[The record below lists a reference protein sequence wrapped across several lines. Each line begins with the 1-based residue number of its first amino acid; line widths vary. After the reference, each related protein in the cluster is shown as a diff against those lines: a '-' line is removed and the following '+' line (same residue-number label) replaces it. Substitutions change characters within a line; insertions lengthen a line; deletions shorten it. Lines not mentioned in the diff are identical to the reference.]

1 MGAGE
6 KPSSGDG
13 KRVIAAAVITGVL
26 GLIGTIA
33 AAVIGHQAGASE
45 AKPGPTE
52 TITETVTAQGSSGG
66 SGSTIIG
73 NPTPAPA
80 KGTQLRSGTFIL
92 TAGHCIDLDSKAP
105 NWGVTDCFTDSTS
118 ADIENYNVALVAP
131 NSNNGNAIAPLSSSQ
146 SSSLATCKSVT
157 NYVDTIDL
165 GDLSNGLR
173 MCVHTA
179 SGNDALLQIKNIS
192 YDAGNNTI
200 ISFAAIVWEG

>member
-26 GLIGTIA
+26 GLVGTVA

-52 TITETVTAQGSSGG
+52 TITETVTEQGSSGG

-80 KGTQLRSGTFIL
+80 KGTQLRSGTFTL
-92 TAGHCIDLDSKAP
+92 TEGYCIDLDSKAP
-105 NWGVTDCFTDSTS
+105 NWGVTTDCITDSTS
-118 ADIENYNVALVAP
+118 ADIENYNGALVAP
-131 NSNNGNAIAPLSSSQ
+131 NSNGNAIAPLSSSQ

-157 NYVDTIDL
+157 NYVDTIEQ
-165 GDLSNGLR
+165 GDFSNGLR

-179 SGNDALLQIKNIS
+179 SGNDALLQIKSIS
-192 YDAGNNTI
+192 HDVG
-200 ISFAAIVWEG
+200 IVRLSVLPL